1 MTHSV
6 PRFSQ
11 SWQGGGPPVHFV
23 FRFLH
28 ASQAAEILALVCRFF
43 AVVGL
48 KGWLSLAGLIAR
60 AFGGEGIFGQW
71 QHTSSDYRIIWGTNL
86 TL

>member
-1 MTHSV
+1 
-6 PRFSQ
+6 
-11 SWQGGGPPVHFV
+11 VHFV

-43 AVVGL
+43 AVVGFN
-48 KGWLSLAGLIAR
+48 GWPSLAGLIGR

-71 QHTSSDYRIIWGTNL
+71 QHVSPDHRINCNPN
-86 TL
+86 